1 MPRARSP
8 NREKAHELW
17 LASGKNR
24 LLKDIA
30 AEIGVSETQVRKWKN
45 QDGWDKVTLPKG
57 KDKKKSNVTKKRGG
71 QQGNKNAAG
80 HGAPEGNKN
89 NFKHGV
95 YEKIYWDTLDDDERA
110 MLADMQYEEEQLL
123 QEQIA
128 LLSVRERR
136 LMKSIQG
143 KKDAQGG
150 LALESVVSRKL
161 EIKGNVVYDNQQTQ
175 VETTTRTISIFEVI
189 QKLEAE
195 LTRVQAKK
203 TRCIEALNRLRLER
217 QKLEEGKKGNALV
230 DDWIAGLMGG
240 DDCDDD
246 EDFNEEDEEKL

>member
-17 LASGKNR
+17 LASGKKR

-30 AEIGVSETQVRKWKN
+30 AELGVSETLVRKWKN
-45 QDGWDKVTLPKG
+45 QDKWDKVTLLKKEQGKKG
-57 KDKKKSNVTKKRGG
+57 NVTKKKKAGG
-71 QQGNKNAAG
+71 QPGNRNAAG
-80 HGAPEGNKN
+80 HGAPPGNKN
-89 NFKHGV
+89 NFKHGI

-110 MLADMQYEEEQLL
+110 MLENMQYEEERLL

-136 LMKSIQG
+136 LMKSIEE
-143 KKDAQGG
+143 KKNAQGG
-150 LALESVVSRKL
+150 LALESVVTRKL
-161 EIKGNVVYDNQQTQ
+161 NIEGNVVYDNKQTQ
-175 VETTTRTISIFEVI
+175 TETTTRTISTFEVI

-203 TRCIEALNRLRLER
+203 TRCIEALNRLRAER
-217 QKLEEGKKGNALV
+217 QKLEAAEKGNALV
-230 DDWIAGLMGG
+230 DDWIAGVMGG
-240 DDCDDD
+240 DDDGD
-246 EDFNEEDEEKL
+246 EDFEDEEEM

>member
-8 NREKAHELW
+8 SREKAHELW
-17 LASGKNR
+17 LASGKKR

-30 AEIGVSETQVRKWKN
+30 SELEVSETQIRKWKS

-57 KDKKKSNVTKKRGG
+57 KEKKKGNVTKKRGG
-71 QQGNKNAAG
+71 QPGNKNGAG

-89 NFKHGV
+89 NYKHGL
-95 YEKIYWDTLDDDERA
+95 YEKIYWDTLDEDEIK
-110 MLADMQYEEEQLL
+110 MVQDMHYEEEKLL

-136 LMKSIQG
+136 LMKNVAEYKE
-143 KKDAQGG
+143 KKGG
-150 LALESVVSRKL
+150 LALDSVIQRKL
-161 EIKGNVVYDNQQTQ
+161 EIDGNIIQDDKQTQ
-175 VETTTRTISIFEVI
+175 TETTTRTISTFEVV

-203 TRCIEALNRLRLER
+203 TRCIEALNKLRNERLRIEG
-217 QKLEEGKKGNALV
+217 EEKGNDLV
-230 DDWIAGLMGG
+230 NDWMHGVMDG
-240 DDCDDD
+240 DDY
-246 EDFNEEDEEKL
+246 EEE

>member
-8 NREKAHELW
+8 SREKAHELW
-17 LASGKNR
+17 LASGKKR

-30 AEIGVSETQVRKWKN
+30 AELGVSETLVRKWKN
-45 QDGWDKVTLPKG
+45 QDGWEKVTLLKEDKQKKG
-57 KDKKKSNVTKKRGG
+57 NVTKTGKRGG
-71 QQGNKNAAG
+71 QLGNKNAAG
-80 HGAPEGNKN
+80 HGAPPGNKN
-89 NFKHGV
+89 HHKHGI
-95 YEKIYWDTLDDDERA
+95 YERIYWDTLDDEERA
-110 MLADMQYEEEQLL
+110 MLEGMQYEEERLL

-136 LMKSIQG
+136 LMKSIQE
-143 KKDAQGG
+143 KKGAQGG

-161 EIKGNVVYDNQQTQ
+161 EIKGNVIKGDKQSQ

-195 LTRVQAKK
+195 LTRVQSKK

-240 DDCDDD
+240 DDDD
-246 EDFNEEDEEKL
+246 EEDFDEEEKL